1 MGYVGHFVASAILR
15 IWHATSQNSWRQLP
29 RPASTASVHAPGRDA
44 DRILLVG
51 SGGTVGY
58 GVLSHDLGVAGH
70 LARRVSQITGR
81 GTDIDVI
88 AGPDMGPLAARAA
101 LASVN
106 LARYDAVMFTFGGLE
121 ALQLMPR
128 GRWRGQLRSLVAFIG
143 GAAPA
148 SLTVIVIAVAAMPSI
163 IPMPARFAPFVI
175 RAGKAL
181 NEETI
186 ALAAVDPQMRFVPF
200 VPRAGDFSSLAR
212 GDVYNEWSAMVAP
225 DVALALDAHAA
236 HLDDEVDEA
245 ARMRAVTAMNLHDHP
260 DERVAKIVASAR
272 DLFGAHGASLNV
284 IEDDRQWACASS
296 GVPHAGVPR
305 DESLCNTT
313 IGTPGLFV
321 VEDTLEDDRYRARSW
336 TTGPDAVRFY
346 AGYPVEAPDGQRVGA
361 LCIVDT
367 KPRVFAGSDAMLLRD
382 LALSLQALLWE
393 NALRRQ

>member
-1 MGYVGHFVASAILR
+1 MGYVGYFVASTVLR

-29 RPASTASVHAPGRDA
+29 RPAAIASVHAAGRDA

-88 AGPDMGPLAARAA
+88 AGPDLGPLAARAA

-128 GRWRGQLRSLVAFIG
+128 GRWRAQLRSLVAFIA

-148 SLTVIVIAVAAMPSI
+148 SLTVIVIGVAAMPSI
-163 IPMPARFAPFVI
+163 IPMPARFAPVVI

-181 NEETI
+181 NDETI
-186 ALAAVDPQMRFVPF
+186 ALAAVNPQVRFVPF
-200 VPRAGDFSSLAR
+200 VPRAGDFSTLAR
-212 GDVYNEWSAMVAP
+212 GDVYKEWSALVAP

-236 HLDDEVDEA
+236 HLDDSVDEA
-245 ARMRAVTAMNLHDHP
+245 ARMRAVKGLNLHDRS
-260 DERVAKIVASAR
+260 DERIDRMVGNAR
-272 DLFGAHGASLNV
+272 DLFGVHEASLYI
-284 IEDDRQWACASS
+284 IEGDRQWARASS
-296 GVPHAGVPR
+296 GIPHTDIPR
-305 DESLCNTT
+305 EESLCNTT
-313 IGTPGLFV
+313 IRTPGLFTV
-321 VEDTLEDDRYRARSW
+321 ADTLEDDRYRDKSW

-346 AGYPVEAPDGQRVGA
+346 AGYPVEAPDGYRIGT
-361 LCIVDT
+361 LSIVDT

-382 LALSLQALLWE
+382 LALNVQALLWE